1 MDAALYSLDC
11 YNQIGSKWSDLFSF
25 VFGYMEKW
33 KSEGKKWLIHSSKY
47 MQDNH
52 YIYCVINISYNN
64 NFVFNH
70 VSIKKNI
77 KITEENI
84 NSQTKLL
91 SCML

>member
-1 MDAALYSLDC
+1 
-11 YNQIGSKWSDLFSF
+11 
-25 VFGYMEKW
+25 
-33 KSEGKKWLIHSSKY
+33 